1 MLRRISS
8 LLLCSTLSFS
18 TYSASDIEQLAQH
31 PTWLKLGH
39 YKSPQELK
47 SYIISDDFFLS
58 PRGKDDPYRELEA
71 TINAFNKQ
79 PEKQCRYPARY
90 QWLLQQGIKFK
101 QPSSDCDE
109 LTQWREGQPIHSVS
123 LVFASGYMSN
133 PASLYGHMLLKLNKA
148 TESHNQLLDYSINY
162 GAIVPNNENGLVY
175 ISKGLFGGYVA
186 GFSDQ
191 LFYRHQHNYGEV
203 ELRDL
208 WEYELNLTTDE
219 VRFISNH
226 IWELMGAKYTYY
238 FADENCAFHIAKVI
252 ELVAGDKLTN
262 ELSPW
267 VIPATIFSKLAV
279 AEHNNQPLVRD
290 IKFTPSRSSTFYQ
303 YQQHLNEQENALAKR
318 IFNNAELLKSA
329 DFVSLNVQ
337 TQKKIIEVLF
347 EFVQLQQLRQYESE
361 HIKVIKKALVRARL
375 KLPIG
380 NEIKVGNHQQSAPHK
395 AQKPSNYSVSAL
407 DVGSKTQSNL
417 GFRLS
422 YFDSLAS
429 DIARIPYSNLEMLD
443 VEVAVRDSNM
453 YLDKLHILDLESF
466 NPAYTDWINEGGW
479 SWQLNLGFERD
490 RTNCQGCKS
499 TFAMGGVG
507 KSMLLNNDR
516 SLVYGMVNGYL
527 GELASTEQVID
538 ASIEV
543 GVISDIYQD
552 IKIRAAI
559 ERFYHKQGVELSKNV
574 EIVVPIN
581 QDADFRLI
589 YKSSEQ
595 ALWQLKLN
603 YYWN

>member
-8 LLLCSTLSFS
+8 FLICSALSFN
-18 TYSASDIEQLAQH
+18 TYSATDIEQLAQH

-39 YKSPQELK
+39 YKSAGDLE

-58 PRGKDDPYRELEA
+58 PSGKGDPFRELQA
-71 TINAFNKQ
+71 TINAFNTQ

-90 QWLLQQGIKFK
+90 QWLQQQGLKFE
-101 QPSSDCDE
+101 QPNSACDE
-109 LTQWREGQPIHSVS
+109 LTQWRESQPIHSVS

-133 PASLYGHMLLKLNKA
+133 PASLYGHMLLKLNRA
-148 TESHNQLLDYSINY
+148 TESHNKLLDYSINY
-162 GAIVPNNENGLVY
+162 GAIVPDNENGLVY

-208 WEYELNLTTDE
+208 WEYELNLTADE

-267 VIPATIFSKLAV
+267 VIPATIFSKLSV
-279 AEHNNQPLVRD
+279 AEHNNKPLVRD
-290 IKFTPSRSSTFYQ
+290 IKFTPSRNSAFYQ
-303 YQQHLNEQENALAKR
+303 YQQHLNDQENALAKR

-329 DFVSLNVQ
+329 DFTSLSVQ
-337 TQKKIIEVLF
+337 AQKKIIEVIF
-347 EFVQLQQLRQYESE
+347 EFVQLQQLKQYEPD
-361 HIKVIKKALVRARL
+361 HVKALKKALVRARL

-380 NEIKVGNHQQSAPHK
+380 NEIKVDSYQQSAPHK

-429 DIARIPYSNLEMLD
+429 DIARVPYSNLEMLD
-443 VEVAVRDSNM
+443 VEIAVRDSNM
-453 YLDKLHILDLESF
+453 YVDKLHILDLESF
-466 NPAYTDWINEGGW
+466 NPAYTDWVNEGGW

-490 RTNCQGCKS
+490 RTNCQGCKN
-499 TFAMGGVG
+499 TFAMGGAG
-507 KSMLLNNDR
+507 KSMLFNDDR
-516 SLVYGMVNGYL
+516 SLVYGMVNGYF
-527 GELASTEQVID
+527 GELASTAQVID

-543 GVISDIYQD
+543 GVISDIYKD
-552 IKIRAAI
+552 IKMRAAV
-559 ERFYHKQGVELSKNV
+559 ERFYHKQTAELSKNV
-574 EIVVPIN
+574 ELVVPVN
-581 QDADFRLI
+581 QDADIRLI

-595 ALWQLKLN
+595 TLWQLKLN